1 MKKSAPVNPETFRDQ
16 LSAVSSTGQR
26 VWMYPRAVSGFFFQK
41 RRLVAWVLLGLWIVL
56 PWLEYQGYPL
66 FLLNGFERQF
76 IFFGVPFFPQD
87 FHLVALGLLT
97 FMVFVMGF
105 TVIFGRVWCGWACPQ
120 TVFMEMIF
128 RPLEALIEGNHN
140 ERRRLDAQP
149 LAQKWVKKA
158 TKHGLFL
165 LISSGV
171 AHLVMAYIVGK
182 KALFEIVTHSPS
194 QHWVGFGALLIFTGI
209 FYAVFAHLRE
219 LACVVICPY
228 GRLQGALLDNNSM
241 VIAYDF
247 ERGEPRG
254 KLQSTTSLGHCI
266 DCRLCVQV
274 CPTGIDIRNGIQME
288 CIGCTSC
295 IDACDEV
302 MDKIQAPRGLVRYA
316 SIEGIRQ
323 QKPFRFTPRLLAY
336 STVLLSLLGL
346 LVFLLLTRN
355 DLEVTVLRAPGQL
368 FQRNN
373 QGQIS
378 NLYNV
383 QLLNKSYA
391 TKKIQLRVK
400 DKLGLV
406 QWVGASWPVIEPGQ
420 VTHATFFVAIPQ
432 DSLHAPSTAIV
443 LEVWENNERV
453 EEVKT
458 RFLGQ

>member
-1 MKKSAPVNPETFRDQ
+1 
-16 LSAVSSTGQR
+16 
-26 VWMYPRAVSGFFFQK
+26 
-41 RRLVAWVLLGLWIVL
+41 
-56 PWLEYQGYPL
+56 
-66 FLLNGFERQF
+66 
-76 IFFGVPFFPQD
+76 
-87 FHLVALGLLT
+87 
-97 FMVFVMGF
+97 
-105 TVIFGRVWCGWACPQ
+105 
-120 TVFMEMIF
+120 
-128 RPLEALIEGNHN
+128 
-140 ERRRLDAQP
+140 
-149 LAQKWVKKA
+149 
-158 TKHGLFL
+158 
-165 LISSGV
+165 
-171 AHLVMAYIVGK
+171 
-182 KALFEIVTHSPS
+182 
-194 QHWVGFGALLIFTGI
+194 
-209 FYAVFAHLRE
+209 
-219 LACVVICPY
+219 
-228 GRLQGALLDNNSM
+228 
-241 VIAYDF
+241 
-247 ERGEPRG
+247 
-254 KLQSTTSLGHCI
+254 
-266 DCRLCVQV
+266 
-274 CPTGIDIRNGIQME
+274 ME